1 MMTPCHRD
9 KNFQCHKYLH
19 TSKNQRQLS
28 RKLVLFDCKHEAGS
42 VNSSRK
48 FSQFCDFARGL
59 QTFLPDP
66 EGGRLPDSQPADVT
80 VGATGPGQSTTQLSA
95 RVPGNTRLS
104 EEALPGCVWLR
115 WLGPGPGSR
124 LGPRK
129 GTMSNVSTD
138 LGRGQKYVYIF
149 CEMYICCGHE
159 RQRRCIAS
167 CPTNEIGI
175 RNCNCLSEQ

>member
-80 VGATGPGQSTTQLSA
+80 VRAGARAEHNSA
-95 RVPGNTRLS
+95 
-104 EEALPGCVWLR
+104 
-115 WLGPGPGSR
+115 
-124 LGPRK
+124 
-129 GTMSNVSTD
+129 
-138 LGRGQKYVYIF
+138 F
-149 CEMYICCGHE
+149 CESSWKYSAVGGGPAWLCLAPMAGAWTWQQAGPPQRYDE
-159 RQRRCIAS
+159 QRQH
-167 CPTNEIGI
+167 
-175 RNCNCLSEQ
+175 